1 MNFWV
6 EVINLVNLVVT
17 PKIEL
22 GIIIE
27 MRIEGESSC
36 ELIWRSIC
44 DRVP

>member
-17 PKIEL
+17 PKTEL

-27 MRIEGESSC
+27 MRIEGE
-36 ELIWRSIC
+36 RF
-44 DRVP
+44 V